1 MWLCPLSRVA
11 DQPNSVFILLDRPI
25 SLGSV
30 RIWNYSK
37 TPSRGVKELEM
48 YIDDVLVYRGS
59 LACSPYLADM
69 PTTTEPAN
77 ASSLHHHHHHH
88 HQQQQQQ
95 QQQEVGAVGRGSGAV
110 WGENDYDNYGP
121 ARISMDWGSLEHPSL
136 AQSIVFSNDAR
147 ILSREE
153 SRIPVVE
160 DELVFFDGNERVN
173 AQLWNHA
180 RPMTAV
186 SSSES

>member
-1 MWLCPLSRVA
+1 
-11 DQPNSVFILLDRPI
+11 
-25 SLGSV
+25 
-30 RIWNYSK
+30 
-37 TPSRGVKELEM
+37 
-48 YIDDVLVYRGS
+48 
-59 LACSPYLADM
+59 
-69 PTTTEPAN
+69 
-77 ASSLHHHHHHH
+77 
-88 HQQQQQQ
+88 
-95 QQQEVGAVGRGSGAV
+95 
-110 WGENDYDNYGP
+110 
-121 ARISMDWGSLEHPSL
+121 MDWGSLEHPNL